1 MISPRTRRNAV
12 SGIKLLVF
20 LAIAG
25 IVVYHIRFSPAQ
37 VQAYTVAR
45 GTVVHEVMGTGT
57 LEARVRASIS
67 PKISGLL
74 VQVLVDQNDRVAKD
88 QRLAILDDRDLRQQ
102 VEMAKAELAAAKASI
117 DLAEAEITRT
127 RAMAVQARS
136 NFERISLLWKGQAS
150 SQSDLD
156 KALESKDV
164 ADSDVNRATLAKVE
178 SELIAAKAAA
188 SLRYYQERLADTEVC
203 APFDGLVVRR
213 NRDPGDVIVPGSAIL
228 EVISLDQMW
237 ISAWVDETAMGVLA
251 ADQPAR
257 IVFRSSP
264 DQPLQGKVER
274 LSPKADSETR
284 EFLVDVGVAQ
294 LPATWAVGQRAEVYI
309 EAGRREGVLALP
321 QRLIAWR
328 DGTSWVMIDQDGK
341 ARWQAVSI
349 GMKGRETAE
358 IAEGLAEGQIVLGVA
373 PGASLPREGRAVK
386 HDRP

>member
-1 MISPRTRRNAV
+1 MISPGARRGVV

-20 LAIAG
+20 LVIAG
-25 IVVYHIRFSPAQ
+25 AIVYRIRFSPAK

-74 VQVLVDQNDRVAKD
+74 VQVLVDQDDRVAKD
-88 QRLAILDDRDLRQQ
+88 QRLAILDDRDLFQQ

-127 RAMAVQARS
+127 QAMAVQARS

-164 ADSDVNRATLAKVE
+164 ADSNVNRATLAKVE
-178 SELIAAKAAA
+178 SELIAAKAEA
-188 SLRYYQERLADTEVC
+188 SLRYSQERLANTEVC

-228 EVISLDQMW
+228 EIISLDQMW

-309 EAGRREGVLALP
+309 EAGRREGVLVLP

-349 GMKGRETAE
+349 GMKGRESVE
-358 IAEGLAEGQIVLGVA
+358 IADGLAEGQIVLGVA
-373 PGASLPREGRAVK
+373 PRASLPREGRAVK
-386 HDRP
+386 HDAP